1 MAKKGQPVNEAV
13 FEKIEQETQNLL
25 SASVPTP
32 NQQLCLFEDWAD
44 WNEQQA
50 QENAKKKTKTPAG
63 LTLAQEIFA
72 RLVAA
77 GYTKTEAYRN
87 AYPNCKTENLNTI
100 YPKASRLAKQGNVG
114 ARIDAIRK
122 QLVDNALMS
131 PTELFQRLTKI
142 ARGTG
147 KDALDALK
155 QIGQIHGLFKP
166 EKETSVNIGPSLVV
180 QTVDYSNAEPSSTGE
195 NATGKPENG
204 EVAK

>member
-1 MAKKGQPVNEAV
+1 MAKSKHSAPDILAEIQQSA
-13 FEKIEQETQNLL
+13 QELL
-25 SASVPTP
+25 DNDVPTP
-32 NQQLCLFEDWAD
+32 NKQLCLFEDWAD
-44 WNEQQA
+44 WNAE
-50 QENAKKKTKTPAG
+50 AKQKNPKNNSG
-63 LTLAQEIFA
+63 LTIHQEIFA
-72 RLVAA
+72 QLVAA
-77 GYTKTEAYRN
+77 GYTKTEAYKK
-87 AYPNCKTENLNTI
+87 AYPNCQTENLNTV
-100 YPKASRLAKQGNVG
+100 YPKACRLAKMGNVG
-114 ARIDAIRK
+114 ARVEVLRK

-180 QTVDYSNAEPSSTGE
+180 QTVDYSNAEPASTGA

>member
-114 ARIDAIRK
+114 ARIEALRQ

-180 QTVDYSNAEPSSTGE
+180 QTVDYSNAEPASTGA